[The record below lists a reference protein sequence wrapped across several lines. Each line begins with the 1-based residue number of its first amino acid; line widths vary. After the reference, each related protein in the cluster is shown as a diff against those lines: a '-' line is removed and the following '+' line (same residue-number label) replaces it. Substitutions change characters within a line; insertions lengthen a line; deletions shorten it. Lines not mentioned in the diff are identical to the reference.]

1 MRHGVAACTAAAEGH
16 NPRGLEGANDMS
28 WGAVYV
34 AGEWLIRFGALFYVP
49 QRRAPS
55 AARAWLL
62 LIFFLPY
69 VGVALYALIGR
80 TFLPRRRVEMQAQI
94 GAALAEVLPASAPPP
109 AAGGPLAPAARL
121 AVRLSEFAVV
131 GGNRFEL
138 LPAYDAALDRLTAE
152 IDGAT
157 HYVHLLY
164 YIFEND
170 DAGAR
175 VTAALER
182 AAARG
187 VAVRVLMDAVG
198 SRGGLRG
205 LAPRLRAA
213 GAEVVAVLPL
223 RLWGP
228 NRARFDLRNH
238 RKIAVVDGRAGFFG
252 SQNVVSAHANRGL
265 TNEEMMVRVT
275 GPVVRQLGA
284 LLVADRYLE
293 TGDVPAEVRRAG
305 ALAAPPD
312 GGAEA
317 QVLPS
322 GPGFNAG
329 TTEDVMI
336 ALLYAA
342 RSRVVLTTPYFVPSE
357 PFALALRSAARRGV
371 EVVLIVDRASNKPL
385 VQLAQQ
391 SFYDDLL
398 AAGVRI
404 HAYHG
409 SFLHAKHMN
418 VDGELALVGS
428 SNFDIRSFALNAEVS
443 VLIYDRGVAAELAR
457 IEARHL
463 AASEAIDPTDWAA
476 RGRGR
481 RVLENLARLTD
492 AVL

>member
-1 MRHGVAACTAAAEGH
+1 
-16 NPRGLEGANDMS
+16 
-28 WGAVYV
+28 
-34 AGEWLIRFGALFYVP
+34 
-49 QRRAPS
+49 
-55 AARAWLL
+55 
-62 LIFFLPY
+62 
-69 VGVALYALIGR
+69 
-80 TFLPRRRVEMQAQI
+80 
-94 GAALAEVLPASAPPP
+94 
-109 AAGGPLAPAARL
+109 
-121 AVRLSEFAVV
+121 
-131 GGNRFEL
+131 
-138 LPAYDAALDRLTAE
+138 
-152 IDGAT
+152 
-157 HYVHLLY
+157 
-164 YIFEND
+164 
-170 DAGAR
+170 
-175 VTAALER
+175 
-182 AAARG
+182 
-187 VAVRVLMDAVG
+187 
-198 SRGGLRG
+198 
-205 LAPRLRAA
+205 
-213 GAEVVAVLPL
+213 
-223 RLWGP
+223 
-228 NRARFDLRNH
+228 
-238 RKIAVVDGRAGFFG
+238 
-252 SQNVVSAHANRGL
+252 
-265 TNEEMMVRVT
+265 
-275 GPVVRQLGA
+275 VVRHLGA

-481 RVLENLARLTD
+481 RALENLARLTD